1 LVFAGKLV
9 WQQVAYRRL
18 TTASSGRRFA
28 PPLMLGARC
37 KGSYLMLRLVALT
50 SLAMCGVGSIRG
62 GFFGALTGLLATLLI
77 GTSLGVLFGD
87 PQANVAPARS
97 GLGIGQRAAALVAGA
112 LAITGAILGGWHWGW
127 VWSLFGFLIGVTT
140 VFAIRSSLQSRLSKI
155 DDKVIGAV
163 QFFLTED
170 ERCKPLF
177 PEERERKAAEKLIT
191 DRIVTLFEHHTG
203 KESQRDAIRTES
215 LKWKSIFDPQ
225 RVAAEGQG
233 YMVETLRSAPLET
246 RITFCVTRV
255 AGWLFES
262 EYQEPVMN

>member
-1 LVFAGKLV
+1 
-9 WQQVAYRRL
+9 
-18 TTASSGRRFA
+18 
-28 PPLMLGARC
+28 
-37 KGSYLMLRLVALT
+37 MLRLVALT
-50 SLAMCGVGSIRG
+50 SLAMCGVGFIRG

-177 PEERERKAAEKLIT
+177 PEECERKAAEKLIT